1 MRKVGFFAVTTQVFA
16 EKGRAMAVLLH
27 ADKSTQLI
35 LAIVPSKVN
44 TRGGISAVIERLRL
58 KFVAEAAQKI
68 LD

>member
-1 MRKVGFFAVTTQVFA
+1 
-16 EKGRAMAVLLH
+16 MAVLLY